1 MSNES
6 KEGTLL
12 DRTLAGHGSV
22 PVKDIFS
29 PEPRTHF
36 KPVPPAD
43 DDADSRGPGEPRPSR
58 FKP

>member
-1 MSNES
+1 MSEP

-12 DRTLAGHGSV
+12 DRELAGHGSV

-29 PEPRTHF
+29 PQPRKYFT
-36 KPVPPAD
+36 PGPAATD
-43 DDADSRGPGEPRPSR
+43 EADNRGPGEPRPSR